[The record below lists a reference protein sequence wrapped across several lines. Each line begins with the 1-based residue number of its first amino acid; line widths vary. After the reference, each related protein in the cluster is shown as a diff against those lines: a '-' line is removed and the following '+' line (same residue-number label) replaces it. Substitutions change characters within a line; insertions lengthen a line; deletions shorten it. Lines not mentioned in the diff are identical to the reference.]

1 MSAATVR
8 CIADIEGQIGASV
21 SAMGMGDG
29 VAVRRATT
37 NDRTLPSGPRG
48 RPPHPTLLVNGDLS
62 QQIDQRLGLAFL
74 VSPLSRAKVRTLAR
88 P

>member
-21 SAMGMGDG
+21 SAMGHG

-48 RPPHPTLLVNGDLS
+48 RPPHPTLLVKGYLT
-62 QQIDQRLGLAFL
+62 QQIDLRLGRAFL